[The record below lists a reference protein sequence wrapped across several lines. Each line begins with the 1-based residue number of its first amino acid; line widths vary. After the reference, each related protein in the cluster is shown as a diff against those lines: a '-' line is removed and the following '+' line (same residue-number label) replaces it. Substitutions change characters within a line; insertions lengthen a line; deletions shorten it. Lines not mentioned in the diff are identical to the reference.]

1 MRAREPDETGY
12 ARGVYWERFG
22 DGEPTL
28 VFVPPWAIVH
38 SRIWKAQIPYFARR
52 GRVVV
57 FDPRGNG
64 RSCRPPDPADYAE
77 SEYAEDLLAVMDASA
92 TDRAVLVSLSRG
104 AQRSLLV
111 ADSHPDR
118 VLGLVFVGPALT
130 LTPPL
135 ERTRWRARFE
145 DELDAHDGW
154 AKWNAPYWRRHYRDF
169 LEFFFGEAL
178 PEPHSTKQIEDA
190 VGYGLESD
198 PETLIATALAPPLD
212 AETTRALCARV
223 DCPVLVIHGEDDRIR
238 PIATGEELAELTGG
252 RLLRLPGVGHV
263 PPARKPVLVNI
274 AVRDF
279 VEALGHSPPGLP
291 HDSRS
296 VASA

>member
-1 MRAREPDETGY
+1 
-12 ARGVYWERFG
+12 
-22 DGEPTL
+22 
-28 VFVPPWAIVH
+28 
-38 SRIWKAQIPYFARR
+38 
-52 GRVVV
+52 
-57 FDPRGNG
+57 
-64 RSCRPPDPADYAE
+64 
-77 SEYAEDLLAVMDASA
+77 
-92 TDRAVLVSLSRG
+92 
-104 AQRSLLV
+104 
-111 ADSHPDR
+111 
-118 VLGLVFVGPALT
+118 
-130 LTPPL
+130 
-135 ERTRWRARFE
+135 
-145 DELDAHDGW
+145 
-154 AKWNAPYWRRHYRDF
+154 
-169 LEFFFGEAL
+169 L

>member
-22 DGEPTL
+22 DGEPTI
-28 VFVPPWAIVH
+28 VFVPSWAIVH
-38 SRIWKAQIPYFARR
+38 SRIWKAQVPYFARR
-52 GRVVV
+52 GRVLV

-64 RSCRPPDPADYAE
+64 KSCRPQDPADYAE
-77 SEYAEDLLAVMDASA
+77 AEYAEDLLAVMDAS
-92 TDRAVLVSLSRG
+92 TTERAVLVALSRG

-130 LTPPL
+130 LAPPP
-135 ERTRWRARFE
+135 ERTRWQASFE
-145 DELDAHDGW
+145 DELDVHDGW

-178 PEPHSTKQIEDA
+178 PEPHSTKQTEDA
-190 VGYGLESD
+190 IGYALETD
-198 PETLIATALAPPLD
+198 PDTLIATALAPPLD
-212 AETTRALCARV
+212 AETTRGLCARV
-223 DCPVLVIHGEDDRIR
+223 RCPVLVIHGEDDRIR
-238 PIATGEELAELTGG
+238 SIATGEQLAELTGG

-263 PPARKPVLVNI
+263 PQARKPVLVNI
-274 AVRDF
+274 AVREF
-279 VEALGHSPPGLP
+279 VEGLGHSAPGLA